1 MSTIMAA
8 GSPITILDLPQIEER
23 LKGLDVVGLMEGAFA
38 AFSRGEAVVPVP
50 GELHLAD
57 PPGEV
62 HIKYG
67 YLAGGDTYV
76 IKIASGFWDNPARG
90 LSSSDGLLLVFK
102 KETGELAAVLNDRGR
117 LTDLRTAAAG
127 AVAAKHLAPERLDAI
142 GVLGCGIQAELQV
155 QLLQSVRPCRSVV
168 VWGRNHERASGYAKR
183 MRDKDFFVEI
193 VSSPA
198 AVASRCHLIVT
209 ATASPL
215 PLLRWSDIR
224 PGTHITAIGADSADK
239 QELEE
244 AIIRKA
250 DIVVT
255 DSRIQAQ
262 SRGELGH
269 AYGSD
274 VSAMSRVIEI
284 GEIVMGTAKG
294 RVAPDQIT
302 VSTFSGLA
310 VQDIAIA
317 SAVLKQP

>member
-1 MSTIMAA
+1 MVAS
-8 GSPITILDLPQIEER
+8 SPIAFFDIPQIEER
-23 LKGLDVVGLMEGAFA
+23 LKDLDLVGLMEGAFA

-50 GELHLAD
+50 GELLLIE

-67 YLAGGDTYV
+67 YLTGGDTYV
-76 IKIASGFWDNPARG
+76 IKIASGFWNNPARG

-127 AVAAKHLAPERLDAI
+127 AVAAKHLAPERVDAI

-155 QLLQSVRPCRSVV
+155 QSLQSVRPCRSIV
-168 VWGRNHERASGYAKR
+168 VWGRNPERTLAYASR
-183 MRDKDFFVEI
+183 MQDKDFSVEI
-193 VSSPA
+193 VSSPSE
-198 AVASRCHLIVT
+198 VASRCRLIVT
-209 ATASPL
+209 ATASPS
-215 PLLRWSDIR
+215 PLLQWSDLH
-224 PGTHITAIGADSADK
+224 PGTHVTAIGADSADK
-239 QELEE
+239 QELDET
-244 AIIRKA
+244 IIRKA

-255 DSRIQAQ
+255 DSRAQAR

-274 VSAMSRVIEI
+274 GIAMNSVIEI
-284 GEIVMGTAKG
+284 GEIVMRTAQG
-294 RVAPDQIT
+294 RVNPNQIT